1 MNLRLISAF
10 ILILFFRP
18 ALEASAAGEISYIQD
33 SVGLDPV
40 LELLPDNIEEEAPV
54 QLAETATR
62 DNPDF
67 CINRLRAKNFQI
79 QDTTIIYPKFL
90 GFCVNVYN
98 WADRTFNTYDHDY
111 VQPSG
116 KKWKVM
122 WKNSNWFDSYALD
135 MPDNVHMRM
144 LSSLYMSTGPYLSF
158 MAVTVGYAANLNRLI
173 TKEPTRQKRYDFS
186 FSTALF
192 EVDLYY
198 TRNRDGTR
206 VRRFE
211 PYDQG
216 RYIDVRFPSLQLKNY
231 GAAAF
236 YFFNHGRYY
245 QGAAYNY
252 SKIQKRSQGSFI
264 LGLSVSHQDISF
276 DLSTLPEEM
285 VDYLPKGE
293 PLNFNFVYN
302 DYCIIAGYGYN
313 WAFGSHWVLNFTG
326 MPAFG
331 LKHCSADNGDG
342 RKNLPAVN
350 LAARSGVA
358 YNLQNFFVGVN
369 GYITANWY
377 INEKI
382 SFINAVGSFGV
393 ATGLR
398 F

>member
-67 CINRLRAKNFQI
+67 WINRLRAKNFQI

-198 TRNRDGTR
+198 T
-206 VRRFE
+206 
-211 PYDQG
+211 QIG
-216 RYIDVRFPSLQLKNY
+216 RAHV
-231 GAAAF
+231 
-236 YFFNHGRYY
+236 
-245 QGAAYNY
+245 
-252 SKIQKRSQGSFI
+252 
-264 LGLSVSHQDISF
+264 
-276 DLSTLPEEM
+276 
-285 VDYLPKGE
+285 
-293 PLNFNFVYN
+293 
-302 DYCIIAGYGYN
+302 
-313 WAFGSHWVLNFTG
+313 
-326 MPAFG
+326 
-331 LKHCSADNGDG
+331 
-342 RKNLPAVN
+342 
-350 LAARSGVA
+350 
-358 YNLQNFFVGVN
+358 
-369 GYITANWY
+369 
-377 INEKI
+377 
-382 SFINAVGSFGV
+382 
-393 ATGLR
+393 
-398 F
+398 